1 VSRIWA
7 DGVDCDKHT
16 ITSLALEPQN
26 EQRGGPEIDSVHSGR
41 DRPRLG
47 EFPCPKT
54 LLRTA
59 AVRK

>member
-1 VSRIWA
+1 MWRIWA
-7 DGVDCDKHT
+7 DGADCDKHT

-26 EQRGGPEIDSVHSGR
+26 ERRDRPEIGSLHSGR

-47 EFPCPKT
+47 EFHCPKT